1 MKKTSSIWN
10 YLMNN
15 QQSYDNKN
23 IINVK
28 QINIFKKKSN
38 LQNYLEFNNK
48 KGINK
53 LNKTINKIKRPYN
66 SVNQSLNNSK
76 NKITNFSFINNNNNN
91 YLSNSNYNFSFG
103 KRIENYN
110 LKRNISLP
118 SIKDFLINSL
128 SRSERKKDDMKIY
141 GYRLR
146 YTNSLDFKKK
156 SIDETIQTKINNINY
171 KFILKNKF
179 LKNFMPLNS
188 ICKINFKYS
197 INEN

>member
-103 KRIENYN
+103 KRI
-110 LKRNISLP
+110 
-118 SIKDFLINSL
+118 
-128 SRSERKKDDMKIY
+128 
-141 GYRLR
+141 
-146 YTNSLDFKKK
+146 
-156 SIDETIQTKINNINY
+156 
-171 KFILKNKF
+171 
-179 LKNFMPLNS
+179 
-188 ICKINFKYS
+188 
-197 INEN
+197 

>member
-1 MKKTSSIWN
+1 MKNINILKKPIISMKKNLSVWN
-10 YLMNN
+10 SLIKNK
-15 QQSYDNKN
+15 QSLSKKN

-28 QINIFKKKSN
+28 KISLFKMKSN
-38 LQNYLEFNNK
+38 LQNYLDLNNK

-53 LNKTINKIKRPYN
+53 SYIKIKRPFN
-66 SVNQSLNNSK
+66 SINQSLDNSK
-76 NKITNFSFINNNNNN
+76 NKFTNFTFFQNINDNN
-91 YLSNSNYNFSFG
+91 LSNSNYFFSFG

-118 SIKDFLINSL
+118 SIKDYLINSL

-171 KFILKNKF
+171 HFILKNKF
-179 LKNFMPLNS
+179 LKNL
-188 ICKINFKYS
+188 CH
-197 INEN
+197 

>member
-1 MKKTSSIWN
+1 MKNINILKKPIISMKKNLSVWN
-10 YLMNN
+10 SLIKNK
-15 QQSYDNKN
+15 QSLSKKN

-28 QINIFKKKSN
+28 KISLFKMKSN
-38 LQNYLEFNNK
+38 LQNYLDLNNK

-53 LNKTINKIKRPYN
+53 SYIKIKRPFN
-66 SVNQSLNNSK
+66 SINQSLDNSK
-76 NKITNFSFINNNNNN
+76 NKFTNFTFFQNINDNN
-91 YLSNSNYNFSFG
+91 LSNSNYFFSFG

-118 SIKDFLINSL
+118 SIKDYLINSL

-146 YTNSLDFKKK
+146 YTNNLDLKKK

-171 KFILKNKF
+171 HFILKNKF
-179 LKNFMPLNS
+179 LKNL
-188 ICKINFKYS
+188 CH
-197 INEN
+197 